1 MNQLPAILTA
11 LAAGLLLAAC
21 GGSGETRSDR
31 TGSSVDRVS
40 PVRAA
45 ELNTRLGIGYLE
57 RGDTQQALEKL
68 KRAVSQDP
76 EHVPAHMGLGIIY
89 RQIGETDKAL
99 DHLQR
104 AVRLAPEDGAAHNSY
119 ATLLC
124 RTRKFDQAD
133 QHFRQALN
141 DPFYATPEVILAN
154 AGACATR
161 AGKTEEAEEF
171 LREALS
177 IDPNNEL
184 ALYHMANLSYQQGD
198 AFRARAFYQRLEAV
212 AQPEPGSLMLGYR
225 IESALGSSREAEQY
239 ADRLLS
245 EFSDSPEAARLR
257 QERYNDD

>member
-1 MNQLPAILTA
+1 MIRIQVPLAIMIAA
-11 LAAGLLLAAC
+11 LLVAAC
-21 GGSGETRSDR
+21 GGSGQTRPER
-31 TGSSVDRVS
+31 TGSSVERVS

-57 RGDTQQALEKL
+57 RGDTQLALEKL
-68 KRAVSQDP
+68 QRAVDQDP

-89 RQIGETDKAL
+89 EQIGDDDKAL

-124 RTRKFDQAD
+124 RNRQFDQAD
-133 QHFRQALN
+133 RHFREALN

-154 AGACATR
+154 AGACARR
-161 AGKTEEAEEF
+161 AGKTEEAEEY

-177 IDPNNEL
+177 IDPNDEL

-212 AQPEPGSLMLGYR
+212 AQPEPGFLMLGYR

-239 ADRLLS
+239 AARLRS
-245 EFSDSPEAARLR
+245 EFPDSPEAARLR
-257 QERYNDD
+257 QERDNDD